1 MTNYYALWIPSYQE
15 EVPTIQR
22 DKLDEVIL
30 RDIPGS
36 DTIRLKG
43 EIDRTSF
50 NIHLCYQINKAEWNH
65 LYFICTDRQQTD
77 GFIFY
82 ALEMEDHETETDFVR
97 SRLSENLPKSIYHYF
112 KEFFHIHSLHA
123 TGEDSLL
130 PVYHSKESIDWNN
143 DQTRESVVTPIIK
156 AYTDKFDG
164 FYRQGRDNLQQCTTA
179 ICQNREVTKNIH
191 NLRNLL
197 HDGYRVKREM
207 DYCRFILDKHSEVL
221 DEELLTRIEK
231 AYQNFLTYYMDLDFW
246 YHAYLDTIN
255 FSDSKASKKWGIT
268 GGLLGLLS
276 ILITLF
282 LEYKPSKPDTVRE
295 QLLKADSLIQV
306 KQDNMSEKLEQL
318 INSYRPDTIPHAVS
332 DKNKKTKK

>member
-1 MTNYYALWIPSYQE
+1 MTNYYALWIPSFQE

-43 EIDRTSF
+43 EIDKTSF
-50 NIHLCYQINKAEWNH
+50 NIHLSYQINKTAWNH
-65 LYFICTDRQQTD
+65 LHFTCTDRQQTD

-82 ALEMEDHETETDFVR
+82 ALEMKDHEVETDFVR
-97 SRLSENLPKSIYHYF
+97 NRLSENLPKSVYHYF

-130 PVYHSKESIDWNN
+130 PVFHSQEPIDWSNN
-143 DQTRESVVTPIIK
+143 QIRKSVITPIIE
-156 AYTDKFDG
+156 AYTDKFNG
-164 FYRQGRDNLQQCTTA
+164 FYQQGRDNLQQYTTS

-207 DYCRFILDKHSEVL
+207 DYCRFILNKHREVL
-221 DEELLTRIEK
+221 DDELLTRIQK
-231 AYQNFLTYYMDLDFW
+231 AYQSFQTYYTDLDFW

-268 GGLLGLLS
+268 GGILGLLS
-276 ILITLF
+276 IFITLF
-282 LEYKPSKPDTVRE
+282 LEYKPSKPDAMRE
-295 QLLKADSLIQV
+295 QLIKADSLIQV
-306 KQDNMSEKLEQL
+306 KQDNMSEKLNQL
-318 INSYRPDTIPHAVS
+318 INSCKPDTIQPPRLQ
-332 DKNKKTKK
+332 KK